1 MENEFQ
7 SFATK
12 LSNIKFNDLYWTKIS
27 TKPLRFFQKS
37 RKNTRFRMM
46 IISIIRLIL
55 KLKGFIETIINKFFF
70 DTILKPSMVSR
81 KKIKF
86 LVVSMKLL
94 WFQIVILGQNWLKM
108 RFPNWMSSFKRK
120 PRIFFFNDGIQ

>member
-55 KLKGFIETIINKFFF
+55 KLKGFIETIINNFFFF

-94 WFQIVILGQNWLKM
+94 WFQIVILGQIWLKM
-108 RFPNWMSSFKRK
+108 RFQPTCL
-120 PRIFFFNDGIQ
+120 ICVILV